1 MNEPAPARVEATMR
15 STIAFALSALLSA
28 CAVGSPSP
36 RAEAV
41 ALRLASVTATTP
53 AAPRWIVTPGGSDAR
68 AAVRRIGESRTVT
81 AFASQEG
88 LTAGTPAE
96 ALDRAIAEIRFAY
109 DSGRHR
115 LRAFE
120 SSAEGERCRNYRLTA
135 EDAGVPGGA
144 DRRYIVLARGRVCVV
159 DGHQLLARLE
169 YNDRHVEGE
178 PPLASFEE
186 EAATFLQSLS
196 APGA

>member
-1 MNEPAPARVEATMR
+1 MR
-15 STIAFALSALLSA
+15 SMIAFALAALLSA
-28 CAVGSPSP
+28 CAVGSQSP

-41 ALRLASVTATTP
+41 TLRLPGFTATTP
-53 AAPRWIVTPGGSDAR
+53 AAPRWIVTPGGGEAQ

-88 LTAGTPAE
+88 LTAGKPAE
-96 ALDRAIAEIRFAY
+96 ALDHAIAEIRFGY

-120 SSAEGERCRNYRLTA
+120 SSVEGERCRNYRLTA

-144 DRRYIVLARGRVCVV
+144 DRHYIVLARGRVCVV
-159 DGHQLLARLE
+159 NGHQLLARLE

>member
-1 MNEPAPARVEATMR
+1 MR
-15 STIAFALSALLSA
+15 STIAFALAALLSA
-28 CAVGSPSP
+28 CAAQSPSP

-41 ALRLASVTATTP
+41 TLRLPGFTATTP
-53 AAPRWIVTPGGSDAR
+53 AAPRWIVTPGGGEAQ

-96 ALDRAIAEIRFAY
+96 ALDRAIAEIRFGY

-120 SSAEGERCRNYRLTA
+120 SSVEGERCRNYRLTA

-144 DRRYIVLARGRVCVV
+144 DRLYIVMARGSVCVI
-159 DGHQLLARLE
+159 DDRHLLARLE
-169 YNDRHVEGE
+169 YSDRHVEGE
-178 PPLASFEE
+178 PPLSSFED
-186 EAATFLQSLS
+186 EAAAFLRSLP